1 MHASSY
7 RQRGE
12 RMKLLH
18 RALLTLLAFLAPL
31 VHAHKPSDAYLFV
44 NSDSN
49 RELIEV
55 RLDVALR
62 DLHLLLPL
70 DNNGDGKLTWGELKS
85 HRAALTALLDQHL
98 QLQRGRSEC
107 HVDWQGQPGSFALQD
122 RSDGSYL
129 SLHGL
134 SRCGDSV
141 ASQTLAVRYSLLRN
155 EDATHRLI
163 ATTTHDGIMSSRVVD
178 PGSDA
183 TASLT
188 DMSSTQAFGS
198 FVLDGMH
205 HIAMGYDHI
214 AFLLVLL
221 LGVTLLSTYASLQ
234 IRSALCIVT
243 AFTIAHSLTLTLAA
257 TGWVRLPATAVEL
270 AIAATVVLAALNN
283 LRKFIPGPPAVVAFS
298 FGLVH
303 GFGFAEVLREAAL
316 PRDSF
321 AWALAGFNVGIEI
334 GQAAIVMLWFAAAG
348 TAAYALNAL
357 RRVRQGERASST
369 VVKADVMSSATQLRL
384 IQFGS
389 LSVAGV
395 ALYWF
400 VERLPL

>member
-1 MHASSY
+1 
-7 RQRGE
+7 
-12 RMKLLH
+12 MKLLH
-18 RALLTLLAFLAPL
+18 RALLTVLALLAPL

-44 NSDSN
+44 NSDSKL
-49 RELIEV
+49 ELIEV

-70 DNNGDGKLTWGELKS
+70 DNNTDGQLTWGELKS
-85 HRAALTALLDQHL
+85 HRAAITALLDQHL
-98 QLQRGRSEC
+98 QLQRGRHEC
-107 HVDWQGQPGSFALQD
+107 SVDWQGQPGSFALQD
-122 RSDGSYL
+122 RSDGTYL
-129 SLHGL
+129 SMSGL
-134 SRCGDSV
+134 ARCGESAV
-141 ASQTLAVRYSLLRN
+141 NQTLAVRYSLLRN

-178 PGSDA
+178 PSSDV

-188 DMSSTQAFGS
+188 DMGSAQAFGS
-198 FVLDGMH
+198 FVLDGVH
-205 HIAMGYDHI
+205 HIAIGYDHI
-214 AFLLVLL
+214 AFILVLL
-221 LGVTLLSTYASLQ
+221 LGITPLSTYASLD
-234 IRSALCIVT
+234 IHKALWIIT
-243 AFTIAHSLTLTLAA
+243 AFTIAHSITLSLAA
-257 TGWVRLPATAVEL
+257 TGWLRLPATGVEL

-316 PRDSF
+316 PRDGF
-321 AWALAGFNVGIEI
+321 AWALAGFNVGVEI
-334 GQAAIVMLWFAAAG
+334 GQATIVMLWFAAA
-348 TAAYALNAL
+348 AAVTYALNVL
-357 RRVRQGERASST
+357 RSIRHRSHASSPM
-369 VVKADVMSSATQLRL
+369 VEEDVISSAPQLRL

>member
-1 MHASSY
+1 
-7 RQRGE
+7 
-12 RMKLLH
+12 MKLLQC
-18 RALLTLLAFLAPL
+18 ALLTLLALLASL
-31 VHAHKPSDAYLFV
+31 AHAHKPSDAYLFV
-44 NSDSN
+44 NSDADSGS
-49 RELIEV
+49 IEV

-70 DNNGDGKLTWGELKS
+70 DNNTDGQLTWGELKS
-85 HRAALTALLDQHL
+85 HRTALAALLDQHL

-122 RSDGSYL
+122 RSDGTYL

-134 SRCGDSV
+134 SRCGDSA

-163 ATTTHDGIMSSRVVD
+163 ATTMHGAITSSRVVD
-178 PGSDA
+178 PSSDTA
-183 TASLT
+183 ASLT
-188 DMSSTQAFGS
+188 DMSPAQALGS
-198 FVLDGMH
+198 FVLDGVH
-205 HIAMGYDHI
+205 HIAIGYDHI
-214 AFLLVLL
+214 AFILVLL
-221 LGVTLLSTYASLQ
+221 LGITPLSRYASLH
-234 IRSALCIVT
+234 IRIALWIIT
-243 AFTIAHSLTLTLAA
+243 AFTIAHSITLSLAA
-257 TGWVRLPATAVEL
+257 TGWLRLPATGVEL

-283 LRKFIPGPPAVVAFS
+283 LRKFIPGPPAAVAFS

-321 AWALAGFNVGIEI
+321 VWALAGFNIGVEI
-334 GQAAIVMLWFAAAG
+334 GQATIVMLWFAAA
-348 TAAYALNAL
+348 AAVTYALNVL
-357 RRVRQGERASST
+357 RSIRHRSHASSPI
-369 VVKADVMSSATQLRL
+369 VEEDVISSAPQLRL

-389 LSVAGV
+389 LSVAV
-395 ALYWF
+395 IALYWF